1 MKIKY
6 IETAS
11 KAILEINNT
20 DVSSVPTS
28 DLKDLFKRTIKNIK
42 DRRLLLSMLPKLRK
56 NTKNS
61 NVETPEY
68 RYSLLYE
75 VNE

>member
-56 NTKNS
+56 NTESS
-61 NVETPEY
+61 NTELPEY

-75 VNE
+75 INE

>member
-11 KAILEINNT
+11 KAILEINNI

-56 NTKNS
+56 NTESS
-61 NVETPEY
+61 NTELPEY

-75 VNE
+75 VNK

>member
-56 NTKNS
+56 NTESS
-61 NVETPEY
+61 NIEIPEY

>member
-56 NTKNS
+56 NTES
-61 NVETPEY
+61 SSIETPEY

>member
-56 NTKNS
+56 NTESS
-61 NVETPEY
+61 NI
-68 RYSLLYE
+68 
-75 VNE
+75 

>member
-56 NTKNS
+56 NTENS
-61 NVETPEY
+61 SIETPEY
-68 RYSLLYE
+68 RYSFLYE

>member
-56 NTKNS
+56 NTESS
-61 NVETPEY
+61 NIEAPEY

>member
-56 NTKNS
+56 NT
-61 NVETPEY
+61 VVAE
-68 RYSLLYE
+68 
-75 VNE
+75 